1 MTVQFNQNGYI
12 GSSMS
17 VRAAEAYEN
26 GEMPKSKWTKAVM
39 LEAIA
44 YAIQENDL
52 EITDEQWV
60 NIKKMNKESLFNNF
74 FEWSSWHHTSKY
86 ANETDFY
93 SINEDALE
101 DVVEERKQC
110 KINYEVRVTLGHHNF
125 NRFFDTEKKRAA
137 WLIANGFNADK
148 KVQVSGNFEIRCAD
162 RLV

>member
-17 VRAAEAYEN
+17 VRAIEAYN
-26 GEMPKSKWTKAVM
+26 QGEMPKSKWTKSAM

-44 YAIQENDL
+44 YAIQENDF

-60 NIKKMNKESLFNNF
+60 NIQKLNKESIFNNF

-93 SINEDALE
+93 SVNEGALD
-101 DVVEERKQC
+101 DVVEENKQC
-110 KINYEVRVTLGHHNF
+110 KISYEVRVTLGNHNL

-137 WLIANGFNADK
+137 WLKVNGFDSAK
-148 KVQVSGNFEIRCAD
+148 RVQLRGSVEINLFD
-162 RLV
+162 VLY